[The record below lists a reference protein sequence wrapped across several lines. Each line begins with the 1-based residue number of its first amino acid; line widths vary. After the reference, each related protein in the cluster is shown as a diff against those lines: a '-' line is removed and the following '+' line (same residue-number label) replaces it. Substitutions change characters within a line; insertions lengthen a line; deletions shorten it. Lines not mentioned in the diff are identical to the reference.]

1 MLKKNDNNNAT
12 LSWGTKHVLFSPCAY
27 VLCFTNTCKFFSKYL
42 GKGVLF
48 YPVGQTRLTE
58 GRNHMGT
65 ADDGTLCPFSPCNLR
80 FMGVHISQGNG
91 GLKKINKDD

>member
-1 MLKKNDNNNAT
+1 MPLCPGVQSMSFS
-12 LSWGTKHVLFSPCAY
+12 LPVLMFY
-27 VLCFTNTCKFFSKYL
+27 VLCFTNTCKFCSKYL

-48 YPVGQTRLTE
+48 YPVGQTRLME
-58 GRNHMGT
+58 RRNHMGT
-65 ADDGTLCPFSPCNLR
+65 ADDSTLCPFSPCNLR